1 MTAWR
6 SGAELLKPKP
16 MNKTCTFLFLL
27 ALSSLSGFAQL
38 NWTTPVNYATP
49 TTTSTDDAIWFGD
62 FNNDSK
68 TDMVVRHWFTD
79 KLTLFLNNGDGTF
92 NAASTIT
99 SNPSLNDLVLADFNN
114 DTHLDIAVTNADWN
128 ASYDMLSI
136 HLGNGNGTFQPMT
149 SYSTY
154 GTYKYKL
161 DAGDI
166 TGDGYKDL
174 VVSSAGWDGF
184 SILVNNGDGTFSDGN
199 HYASTHECGS
209 IKLADFNGDT
219 YLDVAL
225 GNGSSGWAKQIDVFF
240 GNGDGTFNPT
250 FTSYTTTNPPVLMV
264 CDVDNQHGTDI
275 VFYNPYIHSSY
286 YLKNDG
292 FGAFTQVLIKENYEV
307 IAVCDW
313 NNDSYMDFV
322 AVGFDPIHNT
332 TTGTYIIINDG
343 SDTFAEPL
351 LLDASYKGLVAKLD
365 ADAYFD
371 FAYVNV
377 AQQAVG
383 VKLQIV
389 TPPTGITQTTVGN
402 MLIYPNPVR
411 DILYINTGTSSET
424 SKNYSVKI
432 VNTLGQTM
440 FENAINNQLLSVDV
454 STLSANG
461 IYFVQLIDQN
471 GEIREINKFIRE

>member
-1 MTAWR
+1 
-6 SGAELLKPKP
+6 

-114 DTHLDIAVTNADWN
+114 DTYLDIAVTNADWY

-136 HLGNGNGTFQPMT
+136 HLGNGDGTFQPIAFYYGSG
-149 SYSTY
+149 SYQYT
-154 GTYKYKL
+154 L

-184 SILVNNGDGTFSDGN
+184 SILVNNGDGTFSNGN
-199 HYASTHECGS
+199 SYASTHECGS

-219 YLDVAL
+219 HLDVAL
-225 GNGSSGWAKQIDVFF
+225 GNGSSGVNNQIDVFF

-250 FTSYTTTNPPVLMV
+250 FSSYPTSKHPQLLV

-275 VFYNPYIHSSY
+275 VFDLPDNHVSY
-286 YLKNDG
+286 YLKNSG
-292 FGAFTQVLIKENYEV
+292 SGTFTQVLIKQNYDV
-307 IAVCDW
+307 TAVCDW
-313 NNDSYMDFV
+313 NNDNYMDFV
-322 AVGFDPIHNT
+322 AVGWDPIHNT

-351 LLDASYKGLVAKLD
+351 LLDASYKGYVAKLD

-389 TPPTGITQTTVGN
+389 TPPTSITQTTVGN

-432 VNTLGQTM
+432 VNTLGQTV

-471 GEIREINKFIRE
+471 SEIREINKFIRE

>member
-1 MTAWR
+1 M
-6 SGAELLKPKP
+6 
-16 MNKTCTFLFLL
+16 FLL

-114 DTHLDIAVTNADWN
+114 DTYLDIAVTNADWY

-136 HLGNGNGTFQPMT
+136 HLGNGDGTFQPIAFYYGSG
-149 SYSTY
+149 SYQYT
-154 GTYKYKL
+154 L

-184 SILVNNGDGTFSDGN
+184 SILVNNGDGTFSNGN
-199 HYASTHECGS
+199 SYASTHECGS

-219 YLDVAL
+219 HLDVAL
-225 GNGSSGWAKQIDVFF
+225 GNGSSGVNNQIDVFF
-240 GNGDGTFNPT
+240 GNGDGTFNATFSSYPT
-250 FTSYTTTNPPVLMV
+250 ANHPQLMV

-275 VFYNPYIHSSY
+275 VFDLPDNHVSY
-286 YLKNDG
+286 YLKNSG
-292 FGAFTQVLIKENYEV
+292 SGTFTQVLIKENYDV
-307 IAVCDW
+307 TAVCDW
-313 NNDSYMDFV
+313 NNDNYMDFV
-322 AVGFDPIHNT
+322 AVGWDPIHNT

-351 LLDASYKGLVAKLD
+351 LLDASYKGYVAKLD

-389 TPPTGITQTTVGN
+389 TPPTSITQTTVGN

-432 VNTLGQTM
+432 VNTLGQTV

-461 IYFVQLIDQN
+461 IYFIQLIDQN
-471 GEIREINKFIRE
+471 GKIQEISKFIRE

>member
-1 MTAWR
+1 M
-6 SGAELLKPKP
+6 
-16 MNKTCTFLFLL
+16 FLL

-114 DTHLDIAVTNADWN
+114 DTYLDIAVTNADWY

-136 HLGNGNGTFQPMT
+136 HLGNGDGTFQPIAFYYGSG
-149 SYSTY
+149 SYQYT
-154 GTYKYKL
+154 L

-174 VVSSAGWDGF
+174 VVSSAGWYGF
-184 SILVNNGDGTFSDGN
+184 SILVNNGDGTFSNGN
-199 HYASTHECGS
+199 SYASTHECGS

-219 YLDVAL
+219 HLDVAL
-225 GNGSSGWAKQIDVFF
+225 GNGSSGVNNQIDVFF
-240 GNGDGTFNPT
+240 GNGDGTFNATFSSYPT
-250 FTSYTTTNPPVLMV
+250 ANHPQLMV

-275 VFYNPYIHSSY
+275 VFDIPDNHVSY

-292 FGAFTQVLIKENYEV
+292 SGTFTQVLIKENYDV
-307 IAVCDW
+307 TAVCDW
-313 NNDSYMDFV
+313 NNDNYMDFV
-322 AVGFDPIHNT
+322 AVGWDAIHNT
-332 TTGTYIIINDG
+332 TTGTYIILNDG
-343 SDTFAEPL
+343 ADTFAEPL

-365 ADAYFD
+365 TDAYFD

-389 TPPTGITQTTVGN
+389 TPPTSVTQTTHGN
-402 MLIYPNPVR
+402 MLVYPNPANDV
-411 DILYINTGTSSET
+411 LYINTGKNSET
-424 SKNYSVKI
+424 RTNYSIKI
-432 VNTLGQTM
+432 VNTLGQTV
-440 FENAINNQLLSVDV
+440 FETVINNQLVSVDV
-454 STLSANG
+454 STLGANG
-461 IYFVQLIDQN
+461 IYFIQLMDQN
-471 GEIREINKFIRE
+471 GKIQEISKLIRE

>member
-1 MTAWR
+1 
-6 SGAELLKPKP
+6 
-16 MNKTCTFLFLL
+16 MNKKCTFLFLL
-27 ALSSLSGFAQL
+27 AFSSLSGFAQL

-114 DTHLDIAVTNADWN
+114 DTYLDIAVTNADWY

-136 HLGNGNGTFQPMT
+136 HLGNGDGTFQPIAFYYGSG
-149 SYSTY
+149 SYQYT
-154 GTYKYKL
+154 L

-184 SILVNNGDGTFSDGN
+184 SILVNNGDGTFSNGN
-199 HYASTHECGS
+199 SYASTHECGS

-219 YLDVAL
+219 HLDVAL

-250 FTSYTTTNPPVLMV
+250 FSSYTTANHPQLMV
-264 CDVDNQHGTDI
+264 CNVDNQHGTDI
-275 VFYNPYIHSSY
+275 VFDIPDNHSSY

-292 FGAFTQVLIKENYEV
+292 FGAFTQVLIKNNYDV
-307 IAVCDW
+307 TAVCDW
-313 NNDSYMDFV
+313 NNDNKIDFV
-322 AVGFDPIHNT
+322 AVGWDAIHNT
-332 TTGTYIIINDG
+332 TTGTYIILNDG
-343 SDTFAEPL
+343 ADTFAEPL
-351 LLDASYKGLVAKLD
+351 LLDASYKGYVAKLD

-389 TPPTGITQTTVGN
+389 TPPTNITQTTVGN
-402 MLIYPNPVR
+402 LLIYPNPVR

-454 STLSANG
+454 STLGANS

>member
-1 MTAWR
+1 
-6 SGAELLKPKP
+6 
-16 MNKTCTFLFLL
+16 MNKKITFLFLL

-114 DTHLDIAVTNADWN
+114 DTYLDIAVTNADWY

-136 HLGNGNGTFQPMT
+136 HLGNGDGTFQPIAFYYGSG
-149 SYSTY
+149 SYQYT
-154 GTYKYKL
+154 L

-174 VVSSAGWDGF
+174 VISSAGWDGF
-184 SILVNNGDGTFSDGN
+184 SILVNNGDGTFSNGN
-199 HYASTHECGS
+199 SYASTHECGS

-219 YLDVAL
+219 HLDVAL
-225 GNGSSGWAKQIDVFF
+225 GNGSSGVNNQIDVFF

-250 FTSYTTTNPPVLMV
+250 FSSYPTSKHPQLLV
-264 CDVDNQHGTDI
+264 CDVDNQNGTDI
-275 VFYNPYIHSSY
+275 VFDLPDNHVSY
-286 YLKNDG
+286 YLKNSG
-292 FGAFTQVLIKENYEV
+292 SGTFTQVLIKENYDV
-307 IAVCDW
+307 TAVCDW
-313 NNDSYMDFV
+313 NNDNYMDFV
-322 AVGFDPIHNT
+322 AVGWDPIHNT

-351 LLDASYKGLVAKLD
+351 LLDASYKGYVAKLD

-389 TPPTGITQTTVGN
+389 TPPTSITQTTVGN

-432 VNTLGQTM
+432 VNTLGQTV

-471 GEIREINKFIRE
+471 SEIRKINKFIRE

>member
-1 MTAWR
+1 M
-6 SGAELLKPKP
+6 
-16 MNKTCTFLFLL
+16 FLL

-114 DTHLDIAVTNADWN
+114 DTYLDIAVTNADWY

-136 HLGNGNGTFQPMT
+136 HLGNGDGTFQPIAFYYGSG
-149 SYSTY
+149 SYQYT
-154 GTYKYKL
+154 L

-184 SILVNNGDGTFSDGN
+184 SILVNNGDGTFSNGN
-199 HYASTHECGS
+199 SYASTHECGS

-219 YLDVAL
+219 HLDVAL
-225 GNGSSGWAKQIDVFF
+225 GNGSSGVNNQIDVFF

-250 FTSYTTTNPPVLMV
+250 FSSYPTSKHPQLLV

-275 VFYNPYIHSSY
+275 VFDLPDNHVSY
-286 YLKNDG
+286 YLKNSG
-292 FGAFTQVLIKENYEV
+292 SGTFTQVLIKQNYDV
-307 IAVCDW
+307 TAVCDW
-313 NNDSYMDFV
+313 NNDNYMDFV
-322 AVGFDPIHNT
+322 AVGWDPIHNT
-332 TTGTYIIINDG
+332 TTGTYLILNDG
-343 SDTFAEPL
+343 ADTFAEPL
-351 LLDASYKGLVAKLD
+351 LLDASYKGYVAKLD

-389 TPPTGITQTTVGN
+389 TPPTSVTQTTHGN
-402 MLIYPNPVR
+402 MLVYPNPANDV
-411 DILYINTGTSSET
+411 LYINTGKNSET
-424 SKNYSVKI
+424 RTNYSIKI
-432 VNTLGQTM
+432 VNTLGQTV

-454 STLSANG
+454 STLGANG
-461 IYFVQLIDQN
+461 IYFIQLMDQN
-471 GEIREINKFIRE
+471 GKIQEISKFIRE

>member
-1 MTAWR
+1 M
-6 SGAELLKPKP
+6 
-16 MNKTCTFLFLL
+16 FLL
-27 ALSSLSGFAQL
+27 AFSSLSGFAQL
-38 NWTTPVNYATP
+38 NWSTPVNYATP
-49 TTTSTDDAIWFGD
+49 TTTNTDDAIWFGD

-114 DTHLDIAVTNADWN
+114 DTYLDIAVTNADWY

-136 HLGNGNGTFQPMT
+136 HLGNGDGTFQPIAFYYGSG
-149 SYSTY
+149 SYQYT
-154 GTYKYKL
+154 L

-184 SILVNNGDGTFSDGN
+184 SILVNNGDGTFSNGN
-199 HYASTHECGS
+199 SYASTHECGS

-219 YLDVAL
+219 HLDVAL
-225 GNGSSGWAKQIDVFF
+225 GNGSSGVNNQIDVFF

-250 FTSYTTTNPPVLMV
+250 FSSYPTSKHPQLLV
-264 CDVDNQHGTDI
+264 CDVDNQNGTDI
-275 VFYNPYIHSSY
+275 VFDIPDNHASY

-292 FGAFTQVLIKENYEV
+292 LGAFTEVLIKENYDV

-322 AVGFDPIHNT
+322 AVGFDPIQNT
-332 TTGTYIIINDG
+332 TTGTYLILNDG
-343 SDTFAEPL
+343 SDSFAEPL
-351 LLDASYKGLVAKLD
+351 LLDASYKGYVAKLD

-389 TPPTGITQTTVGN
+389 TPPTSITQTTVGN

-411 DILYINTGTSSET
+411 DVLYINTGASAET
-424 SKNYSVKI
+424 SKIYSIKI
-432 VNTLGQTM
+432 VNTLGQTV

-461 IYFVQLIDQN
+461 IYFIQLIDQN
-471 GEIREINKFIRE
+471 GKIQEISKFIRE

>member
-1 MTAWR
+1 M
-6 SGAELLKPKP
+6 
-16 MNKTCTFLFLL
+16 FLL

-114 DTHLDIAVTNADWN
+114 DTYLDIAVTNADWY

-136 HLGNGNGTFQPMT
+136 HLGNGDGTFQPIAFYYGSG
-149 SYSTY
+149 SYQYT
-154 GTYKYKL
+154 L

-184 SILVNNGDGTFSDGN
+184 SILVNNGDGTFSNGN
-199 HYASTHECGS
+199 SYASTHECGS

-219 YLDVAL
+219 HLDVAL
-225 GNGSSGWAKQIDVFF
+225 GNGSSGVNNQIDVFF

-250 FTSYTTTNPPVLMV
+250 FSSYPTSKHPQLLV

-275 VFYNPYIHSSY
+275 VFDLPDNHVSY
-286 YLKNDG
+286 YLKNSG
-292 FGAFTQVLIKENYEV
+292 SGTFTQVLIKENYDV
-307 IAVCDW
+307 TAVCDW
-313 NNDSYMDFV
+313 NNDNYMDFV
-322 AVGFDPIHNT
+322 AVGWDPIHNT

-351 LLDASYKGLVAKLD
+351 LLDASYKGYVAKLD

-389 TPPTGITQTTVGN
+389 TPPTSITQTTVGN

-432 VNTLGQTM
+432 VNTLGQTV

-471 GEIREINKFIRE
+471 SEIREINKFIRE